1 MRDLGLERQIARQP
15 VSSSPW
21 PDESRVA
28 FPELAM
34 PLFGSLY
41 NFAHWL
47 TRNREDAEDLVQ
59 KTYVKALRGFDAF
72 QRGTNFRAWITP
84 RQGFRSAINSVCDG
98 GTSAEVPGSPVAVRC
113 GRNVVPGNRP
123 CAVDSDRDRDLASSE
138 G

>member
-21 PDESRVA
+21 PDESRIA

-47 TRNREDAEDLVQ
+47 TRNREDAEDLVLE
-59 KTYVKALRGFDAF
+59 TYVKALRGFRLISTGHELSSVDLSNLEEHLRNLAVETCSEGGCAPQLRGGF
-72 QRGTNFRAWITP
+72 GERAIEFRQRRAAP
-84 RQGFRSAINSVCDG
+84 RQVFRSAINSVCD
-98 GTSAEVPGSPVAVRC
+98 
-113 GRNVVPGNRP
+113 
-123 CAVDSDRDRDLASSE
+123 
-138 G
+138 